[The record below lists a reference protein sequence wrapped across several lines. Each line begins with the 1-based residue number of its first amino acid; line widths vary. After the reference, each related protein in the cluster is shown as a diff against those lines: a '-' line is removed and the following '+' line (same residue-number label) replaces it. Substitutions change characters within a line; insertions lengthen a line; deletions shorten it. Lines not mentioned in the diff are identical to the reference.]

1 MSENILRALM
11 QLFAIIAKVDGVNV
25 IGRNIVQS
33 FLKQQLNQELVEQ
46 YLKVFDDH
54 IESIH
59 KLSKGADAT
68 KKLSL
73 NSVKVLRICSEI
85 NKELAQRQKVVVL
98 IRLIEF
104 INSNENVSSQELE
117 FVDTV
122 ASTFNIDDAEYKTCL
137 KFINSKT
144 AYEFSCPHTLV
155 IDSKVPENIGESK
168 FHLSDS
174 LSGQI
179 EVLYIPSVAMYI
191 FRYFGHSEIYLNGQ
205 EVKENRVYIFTQGS
219 SIRSTKLQP
228 IFYSDVVGS
237 FLASSAKAKLQFQ
250 VKGLEYR
257 FKSGKTGLHP
267 LNVNEESG
275 TLIGIMGGSGAG
287 KSTVLNVLNGMEMP
301 YKGEVLINGINIH
314 TEKNKIEGVI
324 GHISQDDLLIEE
336 LTVFQNLFYNAKLCF
351 AQYDEERIKQ
361 MVYDLLSDLGL
372 SETANLKVGSP
383 LEKTISGGQRKRLN
397 IGLELIREPSV
408 LYVDEPTSGLSSR
421 DSENIMDLL
430 KELALKGKLVFVV
443 IHQPSSD
450 IYKMFDKLLILDL
463 GGYPIYYGNPVEAVI
478 YFKKQINHA
487 NANESECVTCGNVN
501 PEQIF
506 NIIETKVIDEY
517 GNATLTRK
525 VSPKEWNEYYLKELS
540 PKVSET
546 YKGEIPK
553 STFSIPN
560 KFNQFKV
567 FITRDVMSKLTNKQY
582 LIINFLETPILAL
595 ILSYL
600 VRFYNTEA
608 TSTGYSYSQ
617 NENIPAYLLMAVII
631 ALFVGLTVSAEEIIR
646 DRRILKRESFLNLSK
661 GSYLFSK
668 VAIMFVLSAI
678 QTLTFVLIG
687 NTILGID
694 GMYTD
699 YWYILFTTSCFAN
712 MLGLNISASF
722 NSAVTIYILI
732 PFLIIPQLLLSGV
745 IVKFDKLNPAV
756 TSQTKVPI
764 WGEMMAS
771 RWAYEALAVNQF
783 MNNKFEANF
792 YKLDKKI
799 SKALYKKTYYL
810 GRLIA
815 KVDDAENLMNDP
827 KMREQ
832 YVYDLKLLHDEI
844 EKELAIPVKKSSPKP
859 KFERLS
865 DLTPEKF
872 NKEIGAETKKYLN
885 ELKGSYYVKMEN
897 QASDKRERIK
907 SKIDREK
914 KQGVYLLEMAYKNKN
929 LNDLLTNS
937 QTETRMLEIDGKL
950 IQKID
955 PIFLDPEP
963 DGFIRAHFFA
973 PRKAIAGNYYE
984 TYWINSLVI
993 WFMSLIMAITLY
1005 FDVLKK
1011 FLDGLEKVFSKFVK
1025 SKR

>member
-25 IGRNIVQS
+25 IGRNIVQL

-59 KLSKGADAT
+59 KLSKGSDAT

-85 NKELAQRQKVVVL
+85 NKELAQPQKVVVL

-122 ASTFNIDDAEYKTCL
+122 ASTFNIDEAEYRRCL
-137 KFINSKT
+137 QFINSKT
-144 AYEFSCPHTLV
+144 AYEFSSPFNLV
-155 IDSKVPENIGESK
+155 INHLKSDQLKESK
-168 FHLSDS
+168 FHLSET

-179 EVLYIPSVAMYI
+179 SVLYIQSVAMYI

-237 FLASSAKAKLQFQ
+237 FMASSEKAKLQFQ

-267 LNVNEESG
+267 LNINEDSG

-314 TEKNKIEGVI
+314 TEKKKIEGVI

-361 MVYDLLSDLGL
+361 MVLDLLSDLGL

-517 GNATLTRK
+517 GNATLNRK
-525 VSPKEWNEYYLKELS
+525 VSPKEWNEYYLREIN
-540 PKVSET
+540 PKDAET

-553 STFSIPN
+553 STFKIPN
-560 KFNQFKV
+560 KINQFKV

-600 VRFYNTEA
+600 VRFYNTDA
-608 TSTGYSYSQ
+608 SSTGYSYSQ

-694 GMYTD
+694 GMYSD

-783 MNNKFEANF
+783 MNNAFESNF
-792 YKLDKKI
+792 YKYDKTL
-799 SKALYKKTYYL
+799 SKANFKKDFYL
-810 GRLIA
+810 DRLLA
-815 KVDDAENLMNDP
+815 KVDDAENLMNDAS
-827 KMREQ
+827 KKEQ
-832 YVYDLKLLHDEI
+832 YAYDLRLLKGEI
-844 EKELAIPVKKSSPKP
+844 AKELAIPVKKSTIKP
-859 KFERLS
+859 GYDGLEQ
-865 DLTPEKF
+865 LTPSNF
-872 NKEIGAETKKYLN
+872 NKIVGAKTKTYLKD
-885 ELKGSYYVKMEN
+885 LKLYYVKMFN
-897 QASDKRERIK
+897 QANDKREK
-907 SKIDREK
+907 VVVKLN
-914 KQGVYLLEMAYKNKN
+914 KQGQDYLVQLRKDNDNEN
-929 LNDLLTNS
+929 LNDLLKNKRTADPF
-937 QTETRMLEIDGKL
+937 LEIDEKL
-950 IQKID
+950 IQKTD
-955 PIFLDPEP
+955 PIFLDPAQ
-963 DGFIRAHFFA
+963 DGLIRAHFFA
-973 PRKAIAGNYYE
+973 PRKAMGGNYYD
-984 TYWINSLVI
+984 TFWINSFVI
-993 WFMSLIMAITLY
+993 WFMSLVMAITLY

-1011 FLDGLEKVFSKFVK
+1011 FLDSIEKVFAKFGK
-1025 SKR
+1025 GRR